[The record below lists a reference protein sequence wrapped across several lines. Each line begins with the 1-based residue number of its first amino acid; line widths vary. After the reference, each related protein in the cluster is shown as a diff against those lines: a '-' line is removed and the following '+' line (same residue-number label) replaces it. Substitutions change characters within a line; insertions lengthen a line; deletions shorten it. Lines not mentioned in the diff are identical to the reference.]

1 MINVVMNQLDKQLSF
16 FEEHKDELL
25 ARYGDSFIVVSS
37 DLRVDSFSSEYEAY
51 CFGMRK
57 YGLGNFLLKDCTSS
71 GFTHVYIVP
80 PTIELA

>member
-37 DLRVDSFSSEYEAY
+37 DLKVYSFSS
-51 CFGMRK
+51 
-57 YGLGNFLLKDCTSS
+57 
-71 GFTHVYIVP
+71 
-80 PTIELA
+80 